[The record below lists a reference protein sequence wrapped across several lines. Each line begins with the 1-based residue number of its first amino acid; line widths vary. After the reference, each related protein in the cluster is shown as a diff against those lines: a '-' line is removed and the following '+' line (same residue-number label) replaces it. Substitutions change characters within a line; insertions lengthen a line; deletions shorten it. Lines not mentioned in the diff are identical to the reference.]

1 MQFRAGVQI
10 SRKAFFQSFFIL
22 LALMIIAGI
31 LTLVLPSGRYIRVE
45 QNGRQLIDPTLF
57 QFVKKPDYPFW
68 RWFTASFEVLAG
80 DDAIII
86 DTIIIFILM
95 VGASFAVLDKS
106 GILGAAIMQLIKTFG
121 GRKYLLLLIMSLFFM
136 LRGAFFGLFEEIVP
150 LVPMMIALAYYLGW
164 DALVGMGMSILAT
177 NLGFSAAMTNPF
189 TIGVAQ
195 RLADLPL
202 FSGILFRIPIFI
214 TIYVLLAVF
223 LFRYAHSIDR
233 HPEASLVFDEHKM
246 ERERYKTLSLDSI
259 LREDIKLGKAT
270 LFFLVFLALIVLAL
284 LLGPL
289 IPGLSDISLPLV
301 GLLFLMGG
309 LGAGL
314 ISGAGQRTV
323 WRAAWEGISGI
334 APGIPLIMMAA
345 SIKHIVTSGSVMD
358 TILNSASQWLSDAN
372 EVSGVLIIYALAL
385 LIEFFIGS
393 AGAKAVLMM
402 PVLLPLTDLIGIT
415 RQITVTAYCF
425 GDGFS
430 NLAYPTNPVLL
441 IALGLANVSYSRW
454 MRWTL
459 KLWLAIL
466 PVTLFFLWLGVKIH
480 LGPF

>member
-1 MQFRAGVQI
+1 MQSKAGVQI
-10 SRKAFFQSFFIL
+10 SRKAFSQSFFIL

-31 LTLVLPSGRYIRVE
+31 LTLVLPSGRYMRVE
-45 QNGRQLIDPTLF
+45 QNGRQLIDPVSF
-57 QFVKKPDYPFW
+57 QFVQKPNYPFW
-68 RWFTASFEVLAG
+68 RWFTAPFEVLAG

-86 DTIIIFILM
+86 DTIIVFILM

-106 GILGAAIMQLIKTFG
+106 GILGAAIVRLVKTFG
-121 GRKYLLLLIMSLFFM
+121 GRKYLLLFIMSFFFM
-136 LRGAFFGLFEEIVP
+136 LLGALFGLFEEIVP

-177 NLGFSAAMTNPF
+177 NLGFSAAITNPF

-195 RLADLPL
+195 RLAGLPL

-214 TIYVLLAVF
+214 AIYFLLAIF
-223 LFRYAHSIDR
+223 LYRYARSIDR
-233 HPEASLVFDEHKM
+233 NPEVSLVFDKHKAGH
-246 ERERYKTLSLDSI
+246 ERYKTLSLDQISK
-259 LREDIKLGKAT
+259 ENIKIGKAIFFFT
-270 LFFLVFLALIVLAL
+270 GFLVLIILTL
-284 LLGPL
+284 MLGPL
-289 IPGLSDISLPLV
+289 FPVLSDVSLPLV
-301 GLLFLMGG
+301 GLLFLIGG

-314 ISGAGQRTV
+314 ISGAGQITV
-323 WRAAWEGISGI
+323 WRAVWEGISGI

-345 SIKHIVTSGSVMD
+345 SIKHIVTSGEVMD
-358 TILNSASQWLSDAN
+358 TILHSASQWLSDASTF
-372 EVSGVLIIYALAL
+372 SGVLTIYALAL

-402 PVLLPLTDLIGIT
+402 PILLPLTDLIGIT

-441 IALGLANVSYSRW
+441 IVLGLANVSYSRW
-454 MRWTL
+454 MSWTL

-466 PVTLFFLWLGVKIH
+466 PITLFFLWLGTRIH